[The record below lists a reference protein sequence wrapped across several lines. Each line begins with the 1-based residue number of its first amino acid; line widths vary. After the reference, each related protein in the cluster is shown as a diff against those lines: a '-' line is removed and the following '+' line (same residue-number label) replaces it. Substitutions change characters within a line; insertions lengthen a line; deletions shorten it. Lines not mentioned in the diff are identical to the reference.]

1 MRITSEELKEK
12 IKNGEKLLIDCYTDW
27 CGPCRMM
34 KPMFEKVAEEMNESG
49 DVKLYLFNIEDDKD
63 FAVNEL
69 EIRSVP
75 TIKGISN
82 GKVVFTEIGIK
93 SVPIIKEM
101 IQRLS

>member
-27 CGPCRMM
+27 CGPCKMM
-34 KPMFEKVAEEMNESG
+34 KPLFEKVADETNESG
-49 DVKLYLFNIEDDKD
+49 DVKLYLFNTEDDKD

-93 SVPIIKEM
+93 SAPLIKEM